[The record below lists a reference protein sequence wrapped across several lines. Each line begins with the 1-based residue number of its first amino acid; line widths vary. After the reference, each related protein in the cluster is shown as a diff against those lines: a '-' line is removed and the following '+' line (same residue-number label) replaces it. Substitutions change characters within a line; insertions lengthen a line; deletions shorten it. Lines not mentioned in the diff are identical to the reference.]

1 MSKGATVPNIF
12 HVADAPG
19 AVFVEQATEFDIFQC
34 YRLLLGRLPT
44 SEELQS
50 QCLRV
55 GAPLQEIVS
64 GFVGSPEFARRELL
78 EKRPSP
84 VELRVIQG
92 FKMFVP
98 VDDYAVGREIAA
110 TGDYEVKVSHL
121 FRSLLKQGMRVL
133 DIGANIGF
141 YSLLSSRA
149 VGPSGKVWALE
160 PNPRNVA
167 LINASRTANS
177 FSNLSIF
184 QAAASDRWELLTLFS
199 DGSNGV
205 TESRPITDPSQAG
218 ETVQAFPVSAILPPD
233 QELDVV
239 KIDIEGAEGKALR
252 GIAELL
258 RCSKPVIFTE
268 FTPSALPARSGMS
281 ATEYLEFFYGL
292 GYEIGVLRDGGEL
305 RCGKDPS
312 RVMAELPRAQFDHL
326 DLVARPV

>member
-1 MSKGATVPNIF
+1 L
-12 HVADAPG
+12 
-19 AVFVEQATEFDIFQC
+19 DIFQC

-55 GAPLQEIVS
+55 GAPLQEVVS
-64 GFVGSPEFARRELL
+64 GFVSSPEFARRELL
-78 EKRPSP
+78 QKPST
-84 VELRVIQG
+84 VELRKVQG

-98 VDDYAVGREIAA
+98 VDDHAVGREIADQ
-110 TGDYEVKVSHL
+110 GDYEVKVSHP
-121 FRSLLKQGMRVL
+121 FRKLLKQGMHVL

-141 YSLLSSRA
+141 YSLLSSSA

-167 LINASRTANS
+167 LINASRAANS

-184 QAAASDRWELLTLFS
+184 QAAASDRWELLTLFA

-205 TESRPITDPSQAG
+205 TESRSITDPSQAG
-218 ETVQAFPVSAILPPD
+218 ETVQAFPVSAILQPN
-233 QELDVV
+233 QKLHIV

-252 GIAELL
+252 GIEELL
-258 RCSKPVIFTE
+258 RRTKPVIFTE
-268 FTPSALPARSGMS
+268 FTPGAMPDRSGVS
-281 ATEYLEFFYGL
+281 ATEYLEFFYRL
-292 GYEIGVLRDGGEL
+292 GYEIGVLRDSGEL
-305 RCGKDPS
+305 KCGTDPS
-312 RVMAELPRAQFDHL
+312 RVMEELPRVQSNHL

>member
-1 MSKGATVPNIF
+1 MSEETSLTIF

-44 SEELQS
+44 SEELQA

-55 GAPLQEIVS
+55 GAPLQEVVS
-64 GFVGSPEFARRELL
+64 GFLNSPEFARRELL
-78 EKRPSP
+78 QRPASTI
-84 VELRVIQG
+84 ELRLVQG

-98 VDDYAVGREIAA
+98 VDDVAVGREIADS
-110 TGDYEVKVSHL
+110 GDYEVKVSRL
-121 FRSLLKQGMRVL
+121 FRSLLKEGMRVL

-141 YSLLSSRA
+141 YSLLSSLA
-149 VGPSGKVWALE
+149 VGPSGKVWAVE

-184 QAAASDRWELLTLFS
+184 QAAASDQWELLTLFP

-258 RCSKPVIFTE
+258 RRSKPVIFTE
-268 FTPSALPARSGMS
+268 FTPNALPDRSGMS
-281 ATEYLEFFYGL
+281 AEEYLSFFYGL
-292 GYEIGVLRDGGEL
+292 GYEVSVLGSEGESK
-305 RCGKDPS
+305 CGTDS
-312 RVMAELPRAQFDHL
+312 SLVMAELPGAQFDHL